1 MINTDKNN
9 SFIYESKI
17 ESLSFLK
24 DLALI
29 FAKPAAV
36 VYTALVLLFAFLE
49 QGINKIVF
57 LVPLLILS
65 AVFLIIILMLFI
77 MFIWEAL
84 FSPYKIFAEDGCLIC
99 KFFFKKILVINTKDI
114 LFVKR
119 HKGHSK
125 GRGAFYKNKY
135 TLFLKNG
142 KKYMINCFIFRNS
155 SDISFFFTNITKSY
169 NKKYIKHISDEK
181 NTFSEIFYKDIYCFY
196 ILKNSLVILLV
207 LCLIVLFIYFIFTRI
222 FLAAI
227 FTFAVLAA
235 IPAVPVKIIM
245 NIKEKT
251 VILKSFC
258 GIKIHRICFHE
269 INRIIISNNLN
280 ISVTAM
286 FNDKNKKQ
294 KIFLLSPYKSKYR
307 DQIFKILHIIFK
319 NKISFDLTGDEA
331 LISNKVKL

>member
-9 SFIYESKI
+9 SYIYESKI

-114 LFVKR
+114 LFVKI
-119 HKGHSK
+119 
-125 GRGAFYKNKY
+125 N
-135 TLFLKNG
+135 TL
-142 KKYMINCFIFRNS
+142 CFW
-155 SDISFFFTNITKSY
+155 KM
-169 NKKYIKHISDEK
+169 EK
-181 NTFSEIFYKDIYCFY
+181 NIW
-196 ILKNSLVILLV
+196 
-207 LCLIVLFIYFIFTRI
+207 
-222 FLAAI
+222 
-227 FTFAVLAA
+227 
-235 IPAVPVKIIM
+235 
-245 NIKEKT
+245 
-251 VILKSFC
+251 
-258 GIKIHRICFHE
+258 
-269 INRIIISNNLN
+269 
-280 ISVTAM
+280 
-286 FNDKNKKQ
+286 
-294 KIFLLSPYKSKYR
+294 
-307 DQIFKILHIIFK
+307 
-319 NKISFDLTGDEA
+319 
-331 LISNKVKL
+331 